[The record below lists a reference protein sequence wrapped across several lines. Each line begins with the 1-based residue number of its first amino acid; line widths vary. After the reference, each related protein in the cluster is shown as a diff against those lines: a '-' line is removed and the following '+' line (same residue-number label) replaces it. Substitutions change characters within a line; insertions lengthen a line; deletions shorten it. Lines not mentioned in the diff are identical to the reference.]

1 MKKKLLA
8 LLSALALCVGLMVPA
23 SAAGQTFTDVPSTY
37 WAHDA
42 IQYVT
47 DEGLFQG
54 TSATTFEP
62 GTTMTRAMLIQVL
75 FRYAG
80 SPQLPDTWVFPYRDV
95 PDDAYYW
102 DAAFWGRHR
111 NIFADEFVENC
122 DALRPNEAVTRGEF
136 ATMLWKFARE
146 VLGSESVA
154 VGTVESGPFTD
165 MDDGDPG
172 VTMDVQ
178 RSMLGWAYPN
188 GILSGT
194 SATTMSPNAPVTR
207 AQVATMLMRYDKA
220 FNDDTQS
227 DNPGGETTQPEN
239 PSASDDVDYTMK
251 IALMNHNLSV
261 GDKVVADVNTIPST
275 AKENLTYTFKSSDTS
290 VVTVKAY
297 SGNNFS
303 CEISAVGPGTA
314 IVTATDSNG
323 IEATLTVTVAG
334 TSTSNPGT
342 SDSDDYADVKDEI
355 IELTNEVRAENGVG
369 ALTKSDLLME
379 IAQQRAEESAES
391 ESIEHFRPDGSYYST
406 IFEEYGLDRFEMQYV
421 EILGWST
428 ILDSDYIVDLW
439 ENSPGHFASMTGAN
453 KTLVGVGISVGEDGR
468 YYYCQIFTN
477 KD

>member
-1 MKKKLLA
+1 MMHKFTSTRRFQA
-8 LLSALALCVGLMVPA
+8 SALALALAATVCFSSLV
-23 SAAGQTFTDVPSTY
+23 SADNRFTDVPEAH

-42 IQYVT
+42 IEYVV
-47 DEGLFQG
+47 DEGLFAG
-54 TSATTFEP
+54 TSETTFNPE
-62 GTTMTRAMLIQVL
+62 GTMTRAMLWVVL
-75 FRYAG
+75 ARMDDANTNASSGEAWYQPGLDWAVENGISDGTNPNNNITREQFAAMLYRYAENAG
-80 SPQLPDTWVFPYRDV
+80 EDITADTAELNKFIDTI
-95 PDDAYYW
+95 
-102 DAAFWGRHR
+102 
-111 NIFADEFVENC
+111 NISSYALQPLAWAVEN
-122 DALRPNEAVTRGEF
+122 
-136 ATMLWKFARE
+136 
-146 VLGSESVA
+146 
-154 VGTVESGPFTD
+154 
-165 MDDGDPG
+165 
-172 VTMDVQ
+172 
-178 RSMLGWAYPN
+178 
-188 GILSGT
+188 GIVSGT
-194 SATTMSPNAPVTR
+194 SSDTISPAGNATR

-303 CEISAVGPGTA
+303 CEISAGGPGTA
-314 IVTATDSNG
+314 IITATDSNG

-468 YYYCQIFTN
+468 YYFCQVFTD

>member
-1 MKKKLLA
+1 MMHKFTSTRRFQA
-8 LLSALALCVGLMVPA
+8 SALALALAATVCFSSLV
-23 SAAGQTFTDVPSTY
+23 SADNRFTDVPEAH

-42 IQYVT
+42 IEYVV
-47 DEGLFQG
+47 DEGLFAG
-54 TSATTFEP
+54 TSETTFNPE
-62 GTTMTRAMLIQVL
+62 GTMTRAMLWVVL
-75 FRYAG
+75 ARMDDANTNASSGEAWYQPGLDWAVENGISDGTNPNNNITREQFTAMLYRYAENAG
-80 SPQLPDTWVFPYRDV
+80 EDITADTAELNKFIDTI
-95 PDDAYYW
+95 
-102 DAAFWGRHR
+102 
-111 NIFADEFVENC
+111 NISSYALQPLAWAVEN
-122 DALRPNEAVTRGEF
+122 
-136 ATMLWKFARE
+136 
-146 VLGSESVA
+146 
-154 VGTVESGPFTD
+154 
-165 MDDGDPG
+165 
-172 VTMDVQ
+172 
-178 RSMLGWAYPN
+178 
-188 GILSGT
+188 GIVSGT
-194 SATTMSPNAPVTR
+194 SSDTISPAGNATR

-314 IVTATDSNG
+314 IITATDSNG

-468 YYYCQIFTN
+468 YYFCQVFTD